1 MNALLNHSPAIFVV
15 LPFVAAAIAF
25 LSPPRVAVW
34 LTAITALTL
43 AVLAFGYEASTAGAR
58 PLIYAFGGFAPPA
71 GITFR
76 IDNFNIIA
84 VILAACVCAAAALH
98 ALGDGG
104 KEVAP
109 RRLPAACGL
118 LLLEAGALLGV
129 ASTGD
134 AFNMFVFLE
143 IASVAAYGLIAMGGE
158 RDRRAFKA
166 AFDYVIFGALGASF
180 YVIGVGF
187 LYMATGSL
195 NFADIAARLQSQPA
209 PQLEAAAYGFLFTG
223 LALKAALF
231 PLHAWL
237 PRAYA
242 LAPSFVTSLLAG
254 VGGAIAILALARISY
269 GVFGANHPMTSAV
282 LQMIAAP
289 LGAVAIIWGGL
300 RATYAKDAR
309 VMLAFSAVAEMGFLF
324 LGLSLGT
331 EAALAAVLVK
341 IVADGLGKSS
351 LFIATATLRRFS
363 AASTVEAWR
372 GGVSRHPAS
381 AVALT
386 IGLANTLG
394 APLTLGFVGKWL
406 LLDAAISKGWVWAA
420 VVMAIGAIIPV
431 IYAGRSLEK
440 LLFQPGTPAREGV
453 TASPFSIVPALVLS
467 AALIIGGVASAPL
480 VDAARA
486 GANELTAGA
495 GR

>member
-1 MNALLNHSPAIFVV
+1 MNSILNHSPAIFVA

-25 LSPPRVAVW
+25 LCPPRAAAW
-34 LTAITALTL
+34 LTAIVALLL
-43 AVLAFGYEASTAGAR
+43 AALAFGYEGSTEGAR

-84 VILAACVCAAAALH
+84 IILAACVCAAAALH

-104 KEVAP
+104 KEVSH

-134 AFNMFVFLE
+134 AFNLFVFLE
-143 IASVAAYGLIAMGGE
+143 VASVAAYGLIALGGE
-158 RDRRAFKA
+158 RDRRGFKA
-166 AFDYVIFGALGASF
+166 AFDYLIFGALGASF

-187 LYMATGSL
+187 LYMATGTL
-195 NFADIAARLQSQPA
+195 NFADIAAHLQARPA
-209 PQLEAAAYGFLFTG
+209 PELEAAAYGFLFTG

-242 LAPSFVTSLLAG
+242 LAPSFVTALLAG

-282 LQMIAAP
+282 LQTIAAP

-341 IVADGLGKSS
+341 IVADGLSKSA
-351 LFIATATLRRFS
+351 LFISAATLRRFS

-372 GGVSRHPAS
+372 GGLSRHPAS
-381 AVALT
+381 AVALS
-386 IGLANTLG
+386 IALANTLG

-406 LLDAAISKGWVWAA
+406 LLDAAIGKGWAWAA
-420 VVMAIGAIIPV
+420 AVMALGAILPV

-440 LLFQPGTPAREGV
+440 LLFQPGTQAREGV
-453 TASPFSIVPALVLS
+453 TASPFSVIPALALA
-467 AALIIGGVASAPL
+467 AALVVAGVASAPL

-486 GANELTAGA
+486 GANELTAEA
-495 GR
+495 SR